1 MLIFATQC
9 FLTTSIYRI
18 HEILYLVPQIKLHLT
33 RCQYLLINDLGLHKM
48 EVDELI
54 QGQLFLIFVHKIVPL
69 FPYRQCLTFQLEAP
83 VRTSIWL
90 LWKFWKTCLE
100 NPQCLFLSC
109 HFSFCNHRRG
119 NCWESI
125 WNLLR
130 PSCKPVNNLLDNFRN
145 WTKILIIKI

>member
-9 FLTTSIYRI
+9 FLTTSIGSI
-18 HEILYLVPQIKLHLT
+18 KFFALYHRSSFTWPDVNTLKN
-33 RCQYLLINDLGLHKM
+33 YLGLHKM